1 MPPVAAYIGIG
12 SNLHDPA
19 SQVRRAFQALATLPA
34 SRLTA
39 RSPWYRTAPVG
50 GPINQP
56 DYLNAVAALETTL
69 TPDAL
74 LAALQAVENAQ
85 GRVRAER
92 WGPRTL
98 DLDLLLYGSIIRADP
113 QLALPHPRLHQRAF
127 VLYPLHDIAPD
138 LTIPG
143 QGKLTTLL
151 GNCPFQDIVRLDI
164 ANEPVTIAPPNS
176 VPIEPYLNP
185 PS

>member
-1 MPPVAAYIGIG
+1 MSSVRAYIGIG
-12 SNLHDPA
+12 SNLRDPA
-19 SQVRRAFQALATLPA
+19 NQVRRAFQALATLPA

-50 GPINQP
+50 GPGDQP
-56 DYLNAVAALETTL
+56 DYLNAVAALETAL
-69 TPDAL
+69 TPEDL

-98 DLDLLLYGSIIRADP
+98 DLDLLLYGSITRDDP
-113 QLALPHPRLHQRAF
+113 QLTLPHPRLHQRAF

-143 QGKLTTLL
+143 QGKLTALL
-151 GNCPFQDIVRLDI
+151 GNCPSQGIVHLDI
-164 ANEPVTIAPPNS
+164 ANKPVTITPSTPL
-176 VPIEPYLNP
+176 PMEP
-185 PS
+185 